1 MAIRENLTASPATLG
16 EVLSNGK
23 RYVVPVFQRDYAW
36 DETEWADL
44 WSDIVAIAQDGDSAH
59 HFLGALV
66 LQPTP
71 DNSTLNIIDG
81 QQRLVTLSILALAVI
96 TRIERVS
103 TVESERSDNRDR
115 AQLLRERFVSTKDP
129 ASLQH
134 HSRLKLN
141 ASDNGFYQTYLVQ
154 GIRPAR
160 PKSLKGSE
168 GRLNRCFEYF
178 SEQLEKYPGGAA
190 DGAGLAQFLNHVLA
204 NRLRFIEIRVENDE
218 TAFSVFETLNAR
230 GVALGTSELV
240 KNYLFANAARG
251 GPTDLDHARLY
262 WDRLMRAIPA
272 EKVASLLFHK
282 LTGEVRGLRERRV
295 FVEVKRLVPLDDA
308 QVRSAPDD
316 ARQGRTVFQFLR
328 ALESSAEIYTALDE
342 PTDDFWQEYAPLAK
356 RWVRVLS
363 TLRAEQYKPVV
374 LAAFDRF
381 SERPEKLVRLVEILA
396 VLSVRAT
403 IAKVNTGD
411 LQRAY
416 QEVAYRIGQK
426 ELKSPAAIGRAL
438 AGVTPADDEFRSA
451 FETLE
456 LDPKG
461 HRKRLLRYLLVEL
474 ERASGG
480 QEMDLDAADFTIE
493 HILPE
498 NPGEEWGAFR
508 FEDRARDVVRI
519 GNLTPLESGLNRSLG
534 AAGFERKREVYAG
547 SRYALTRGVSGGEW
561 TPEALRVRQAGMARL
576 AVGIWR
582 VPLEDG

>member
-16 EVLSNGK
+16 DVLSNGK
-23 RYVVPVFQRDYAW
+23 RYVVPMFQRDYAW

-44 WSDIVAIAQDGDSAH
+44 WSDIVAIAQEGEGAH

-66 LQPTP
+66 LQPSR
-71 DNSTLNIIDG
+71 DDATLNIIDG
-81 QQRLVTLSILALAVI
+81 QQRLVTLSVLALALI
-96 TRIERVS
+96 TR
-103 TVESERSDNRDR
+103 VEQLPSAEPERSDNRDR
-115 AQLLRERFVSTKDP
+115 ARLLRERFVSTKDP
-129 ASLQH
+129 SSLQH

-154 GIRPAR
+154 GQRPAR
-160 PKSLKGSE
+160 PRTLKGSE
-168 GRLNRCFEYF
+168 ARLNRCFEYF
-178 SEQLEKYPGGAA
+178 ERQLESFPGAAA
-190 DGAGLAQFLNHVLA
+190 DGAGLAHFLNHVLA

-230 GVALGTSELV
+230 GVALGTSDLV

-251 GPTDLDHARLY
+251 GAGDLEQARLH

-282 LTGEVRGLRERRV
+282 LSGEVRGLRERRV

-308 QVRSAPDD
+308 GARTAPEQGRD
-316 ARQGRTVFQFLR
+316 GRTVFQFLR
-328 ALESSAEIYTALDE
+328 SLESAAEIYTALEE
-342 PTDDFWQEYAPLAK
+342 PTDDFWQQYAPQAK

-363 TLRAEQYKPVV
+363 TLRAEQYKPVA

-381 SERPEKLVRLVEILA
+381 ADRPEKLARLVEILA

-416 QEVAYRIGQK
+416 QEVAYRIGQG

-461 HRKRLLRYLLVEL
+461 HRKRLLRYVLVEL

-480 QEMDLDAADFTIE
+480 QSMDLDAADFTVE

-498 NPGEEWGAFR
+498 NPGEGWGAFS
-508 FEDRARDVVRI
+508 FEERMRDVVRV
-519 GNLTPLESGLNRSLG
+519 GNLTPLESGLNRAVG
-534 AAGFERKREVYAG
+534 AAGFERKREVYAQ
-547 SRYALTRGVSGGEW
+547 SRYALTRGITGEEW
-561 TPEALRVRQAGMARL
+561 TPEALRARQAAMAAL

-582 VPLEDG
+582 VPLEE

>member
-1 MAIRENLTASPATLG
+1 MALRENPTASPATLG
-16 EVLSNGK
+16 DVLSNGK
-23 RYVVPVFQRDYAW
+23 RYVMPMFQRDYAW

-44 WSDIVAIAQDGDSAH
+44 WSDIVAIAQEGEGAH

-66 LQPTP
+66 LQPSR
-71 DNSTLNIIDG
+71 DDATLNIIDG
-81 QQRLVTLSILALAVI
+81 QQRLVTLSVLALAVI
-96 TRIERVS
+96 TRIEQLPAA
-103 TVESERSDNRDR
+103 EPERSDNRDR
-115 AQLLRERFVSTKDP
+115 ARLLRERFVSTKDP
-129 ASLQH
+129 SSLQH

-154 GIRPAR
+154 GQRPAR
-160 PKSLKGSE
+160 PRALKGPE

-178 SEQLEKYPGGAA
+178 EKQLETHPGAGT
-190 DGAGLAQFLNHVLA
+190 DGAGLALFLNHVLA

-230 GVALGTSELV
+230 GVALGTSDLV

-251 GPTDLDHARLY
+251 GAGDLEQARLH

-295 FVEVKRLVPLDDA
+295 FVEVKRLVPMDDPSA
-308 QVRSAPDD
+308 RAAPDE
-316 ARQGRTVFQFLR
+316 ARRGRTVFQFLR
-328 ALESSAEIYTALDE
+328 ALESAAEIYTALDE
-342 PTDDFWQEYAPLAK
+342 PTDDFWQQYAPQAK

-363 TLRAEQYKPVV
+363 TLRAEQYKPVA

-381 SERPEKLVRLVEILA
+381 ADRPEKLSRLVEILA

-416 QEVAYRIGQK
+416 QEVAYRIGQG

-461 HRKRLLRYLLVEL
+461 HRKRLLRYVLVEL

-480 QEMDLDAADFTIE
+480 QSMDLDAADFTVE

-498 NPGEEWGAFR
+498 NPGEGWGAFS
-508 FEDRARDVVRI
+508 FEERARDVVRV
-519 GNLTPLESGLNRSLG
+519 GNLTPLESGLNRAVG
-534 AAGFERKREVYAG
+534 AAGFERKREVYAQ
-547 SRYALTRGVSGGEW
+547 SRYALTRGIAGEEW
-561 TPEALRVRQAGMARL
+561 TPEALRARQAAMAEL

-582 VPLEDG
+582 VPLEEG